1 MPVSTP
7 YKPLDLFKVA
17 KFIARISGAKEIGE
31 PPFQVALDFFKPLDA
46 EDSQRQ
52 TIPGELPTAT
62 QVILSA
68 HDSFP
73 TMPLSDAMRQMRKDM
88 EQEGTQFEVV
98 DNAVLPSDLNAGF
111 VRQLVRG
118 MEQASQSEWDA
129 TWTAHSNHGA
139 ASLKCSKLIG
149 NGPSASLTPFSIT
162 CAATHTSSMTR
173 HRPRPPR

>member
-129 TWTAHSNHGA
+129 TLDRTLESWG
-139 ASLKCSKLIG
+139 C
-149 NGPSASLTPFSIT
+149 
-162 CAATHTSSMTR
+162 
-173 HRPRPPR
+173 